1 MTRMLSVI
9 VAATLAM
16 FAAVWVWGGAFS
28 FSGVSVDASG
38 VAGLFWRRGLV
49 FRRSRLRK
57 ATAQRKQMLMMN
69 RAQTNLLTM
78 STEVKTIKTEIELPS
93 DILYSQ
99 GVYKNRI
106 GYFVKKNFLLELYR
120 EGKISLGRMAA
131 LLGMTRM
138 EMMGIMKDSNIPLNY
153 GAQELEE
160 DMETAKRLGILE

>member
-1 MTRMLSVI
+1 MLCVRNGREK
-9 VAATLAM
+9 VL
-16 FAAVWVWGGAFS
+16 GEGFS
-28 FSGVSVDASG
+28 FSGGGCRCVLGLQVISG
-38 VAGLFWRRGLV
+38 GGLV
-49 FRRSRLRK
+49 FRRSRSRK

-131 LLGMTRM
+131 LLGMTRR
-138 EMMGIMKDSNIPLNY
+138 EMMGVMKDLNIPLNC

-160 DMETAKRLGILE
+160 DMETAKRIGILE